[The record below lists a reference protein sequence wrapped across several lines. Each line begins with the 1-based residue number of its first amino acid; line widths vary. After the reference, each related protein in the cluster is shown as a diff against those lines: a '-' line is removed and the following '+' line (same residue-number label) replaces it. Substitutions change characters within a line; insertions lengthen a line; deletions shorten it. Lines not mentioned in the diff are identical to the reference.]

1 MKQDNNRARVDRAWE
16 QLLPVLE
23 KEFPQKEKERRV
35 GLWLLAFIAAC
46 TILYLGLRV
55 YHKESVQLAHATEEV
70 QEVQTPNKEATIA
83 QNPQSQSKESTA
95 QNAIDQSN
103 NEQPE
108 VQSTT
113 SSLGSESFP
122 LETQSVSTKDLA
134 QDNYRT
140 TIINKVNQAKEWTN
154 KEITTSVGRV
164 ENTSVKNTN
173 NSLNSSDKSSVTTS
187 ISKVSEL
194 QSALPLIYS
203 SYRLLPLHQRDIS
216 TTASSYSQSFSDVQ
230 IAKSKEFSKQI
241 FAELSAETLHQ
252 SDLTPSGLSMEFA
265 VGKRYKHWAL
275 GLDAG
280 VGYNDFFRNHSAVL
294 GAQADININPD
305 EDQADANGG
314 GLGGFN
320 PNENVIEDNRTT
332 TDQNSYN
339 RFFFQTGL
347 FLRREISEQ
356 FTLEYKAGIEKYFL
370 SNDELD
376 LASQQRTGMTNRNEF
391 VTVIPY
397 NELSIG
403 YNISDHFTIQLGYRF
418 GFRDLVLL
426 DKDLST
432 NKFQTRIT
440 YIL

>member
-1 MKQDNNRARVDRAWE
+1 MKQVNNRARVDRAWE

-35 GLWLLAFIAAC
+35 GLWLLALIAAC
-46 TILYLGLRV
+46 TVIYIVLRAC
-55 YHKESVQLAHATEEV
+55 HKESVQLAHATAEV
-70 QEVQTPNKEATIA
+70 QEVQTPNKEATVT
-83 QNPQSQSKESTA
+83 QNPQSLSKESTS
-95 QNAIDQSN
+95 QLTNDQSN
-103 NEQPE
+103 NEQPL
-108 VQSTT
+108 VQRTISG
-113 SSLGSESFP
+113 LGSESFP
-122 LETQSVSTKDLA
+122 LETQSVRTKDLA

-140 TIINKVNQAKEWTN
+140 TIINKVSQAKEWTN
-154 KEITTSVGRV
+154 KEIISSVGRV
-164 ENTSVKNTN
+164 ENTSVENTN
-173 NSLNSSDKSSVTTS
+173 NSLNSTDKSSVTTS

-203 SYRLLPLHQRDIS
+203 SYRLLPLHKRDIS
-216 TTASSYSQSFSDVQ
+216 ITASSYSQSFSDVQ
-230 IAKSKEFSKQI
+230 LAKSKEFSKQI

-252 SDLTPSGLSMEFA
+252 FDFIPSGLSMEFA

-280 VGYNDFFRNHSAVL
+280 VGYNDFFRNPSAVL
-294 GAQADININPD
+294 GAQTDISIHQD
-305 EDQADANGG
+305 EDQPDANGG
-314 GLGGFN
+314 ELGGFN
-320 PNENVIEDNRTT
+320 PNVIEDNRTT

-356 FTLEYKAGIEKYFL
+356 FIIEYKAGIEKYFL
-370 SNDELD
+370 SNDELN
-376 LASQQRTGMTNRNEF
+376 LARLQNTGIITTRNEF

-403 YNISDHFTIQLGYRF
+403 YNISDRFMIQLGHRF
-418 GFRDLVLL
+418 GFRDLVLQ
-426 DKDLST
+426 DKAFST